1 VGLREFMSGPGRAMV
16 HGLPASAPKPVV
28 DAMRRSYAAW
38 NDRDLDTLREL
49 YAPDTEWD
57 MSNIEG
63 WPDTP
68 VYHGHEGLEQA
79 LEDWYGAWSEMSAEA
94 LQVVVGRAIFI
105 HGRMEV
111 RGHSG
116 AVASYEFGQVI
127 ETRDGLVARVRTYSD
142 VAAARFAAGVE

>member
-1 VGLREFMSGPGRAMV
+1 MV
-16 HGLPASAPKPVV
+16 HGLAESAPKPVA

-49 YAPDTEWD
+49 YTSDTEWD
-57 MSNIEG
+57 MSNIDG

-68 VYHGHEGLEQA
+68 VYRGHDGLEQA
-79 LEDWYGAWSEMSAEA
+79 LEDWYGVWREMHAEA

-105 HGRMEV
+105 HGRMEL
-111 RGHSG
+111 RGRSG

-127 ETRDGLVARVRTYSD
+127 ETRGGLVARVRTYSD
-142 VAAARFAAGVE
+142 VAAARVAAGAVE